1 MSTTMYSL
9 SLSHGLWSLSWILE
23 PFRSH
28 QHPSESLSSLRT
40 CQHAPADSLL
50 RVSGVCTEEAL
61 LWNTISEVGGCPQYF
76 RALSKG
82 WCVRSHTSGLSQSE
96 RVPQQAHL
104 RLKAPSRG
112 CAWEL
117 EANVLLWP
125 PWWGGHAWK
134 HVIATIWNTSWK
146 HQESKRPAA
155 KRCFEA

>member
-104 RLKAPSRG
+104 RLKVSAEQRLCLG
-112 CAWEL
+112 T
-117 EANVLLWP
+117 
-125 PWWGGHAWK
+125 WG
-134 HVIATIWNTSWK
+134 
-146 HQESKRPAA
+146 KRPSLTSLVRRSCLKARDCHYL
-155 KRCFEA
+155 KYLLKTSGI